1 MSSKNKVILVGRLGK
16 DPEVRFTQSGTAIC
30 NLTVATS
37 EEWKDK
43 QTGEKQEKTEWHQCV
58 MYGKLAEIAGQY
70 LKKGSQ
76 VYLEGKLT
84 TSKYQD
90 SKTGEDR
97 YSTKVQCEEMI
108 MLGGGG
114 QGGNQDGGQGGG
126 YQQQAP
132 SQPRNAQNANNGYQQ
147 QNNGYQQQNNGY
159 QQQNS
164 GYQGGHSNMNDL
176 DDDIPF

>member
-108 MLGGGG
+108 MLGGG
-114 QGGNQDGGQGGG
+114 QGGNQDSGQGGG

>member
-16 DPEVRFTQSGTAIC
+16 DPEVRFAQSGTAIC

-108 MLGGGG
+108 MLGGG

-159 QQQNS
+159 QQQNN